1 MTVKDMFPKKKNFYL
16 MEQNNFKYVFISNN
30 CWSIYALVILDT
42 IVDYSR
48 FDLSK
53 VIFWVTFYYYDNSL
67 YDFILDI

>member
-1 MTVKDMFPKKKNFYL
+1 

-30 CWSIYALVILDT
+30 YWSIYALVILDT